1 MWTQRR
7 RALRRGRKSSDLS
20 GASHVGS
27 HDRRLFKQNS
37 PVGYHLAEMPCL
49 TRRELCQLL
58 ARSCLVTTRAWRGG
72 GRSSPAKSGPF
83 F

>member
-20 GASHVGS
+20 GASHGS
-27 HDRRLFKQNS
+27 HDGRLFKQNS

-58 ARSCLVTTRAWRGG
+58 ARSCLVTTRVWGGG